1 MAWFDVLNLRNT
13 HRQPLPIRGCW
24 TELETV
30 EKEREIEMW
39 RRAVALYPQSE
50 TNIYTAGDKY
60 GCAGLFFLSHQ
71 LFPRFFC
78 DCFQFFFNWDEAL
91 RIIPPVFEHFTFLAN
106 LLTCNPIII
115 IGVQV

>member
-1 MAWFDVLNLRNT
+1 MGNKTNGWFNVLNLQNT

-50 TNIYTAGDKY
+50 TNIHTAGTNMDVQ
-60 GCAGLFFLSHQ
+60 G
-71 LFPRFFC
+71 
-78 DCFQFFFNWDEAL
+78 FFFFKSS
-91 RIIPPVFEHFTFLAN
+91 IVSQVF
-106 LLTCNPIII
+106 CNSFQIFSTEMKH
-115 IGVQV
+115 